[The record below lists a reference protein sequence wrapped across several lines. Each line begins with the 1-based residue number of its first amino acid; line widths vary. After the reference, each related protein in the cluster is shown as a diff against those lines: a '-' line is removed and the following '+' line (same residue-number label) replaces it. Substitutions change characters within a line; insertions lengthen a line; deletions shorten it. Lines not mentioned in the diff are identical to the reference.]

1 MYTIHYVLNA
11 VLHLQNANAAYPN
24 PESKNVSH
32 RKGKIK
38 TLIFFFKLDGG
49 LEVFFWSFNVLYVCI
64 KA

>member
-49 LEVFFWSFNVLYVCI
+49 LEVFF
-64 KA
+64 